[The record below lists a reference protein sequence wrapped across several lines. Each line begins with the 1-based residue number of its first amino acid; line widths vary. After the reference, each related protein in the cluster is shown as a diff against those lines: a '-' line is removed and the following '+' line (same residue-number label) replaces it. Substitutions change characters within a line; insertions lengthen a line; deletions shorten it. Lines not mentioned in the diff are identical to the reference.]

1 MELVSVKEG
10 DSVTLNSGLTEMTD
24 EDLILWRFGSENT
37 LIAQINVMAGSITVY
52 DDDLDGRFRD
62 RLKLN
67 DQTGSLSITNTRTE
81 HAGLYKLQTNSVSK
95 SFSLTVHGELS
106 SVSVMEGDSVTLHP
120 DVTQIRDD
128 DYILWKLGAEKSII
142 AQIRRDFG
150 IFNTFDGTDGRF
162 RDRLKL
168 DKQTLSLTITNITT
182 QHAGVYQLEIH
193 RVKLV
198 FSCDVCDDQRSMSVL
213 EGDSVTLDSDLT
225 EIMDDDLILWRF
237 GYNKTLI
244 AEINVMA
251 DSIIVYDDVL
261 EERFRDRLKLDD
273 QTASLIITNATTQ
286 HNGHYQLKTN
296 SVIKN
301 FSLTVHARLPVPVIS
316 RDSSQCSSSSSSS
329 TPSYCSLVCSVVNVG
344 HVTLSWYK
352 GNSLLSSISVSDLSI
367 SLSLPLEV
375 EYQDKNR
382 YSCVLNNPISNQTTH
397 LDITQL
403 CQPCSGSLSLIV
415 LIFFSAVAGSLLIVA
430 AFGIFLTCRK
440 CRKTDQKVETPEEI
454 TYIEPTFNNR
464 KVHKTVRFIP
474 KNVKEEA
481 QVEYAPIAMR
491 RSNIPDLQNPAT
503 AITTPAD
510 NKFFQTCR

>member
-106 SVSVMEGDSVTLHP
+106 VSHFTTLLKVLDLKISIIFTFRHKTHQLHPTRDFLKTGDSVTLHP

-193 RVKLV
+193 RVKLSSKT
-198 FSCDVCDDQRSMSVL
+198 FMSVL

-301 FSLTVHARLPVPVIS
+301 FSLTVHGEFGSENTLIAQINVMAGSITVFDDVLDGRFRNRLKV
-316 RDSSQCSSSSSSS
+316 D
-329 TPSYCSLVCSVVNVG
+329 
-344 HVTLSWYK
+344 H
-352 GNSLLSSISVSDLSI
+352 
-367 SLSLPLEV
+367 
-375 EYQDKNR
+375 
-382 YSCVLNNPISNQTTH
+382 QT
-397 LDITQL
+397 
-403 CQPCSGSLSLIV
+403 GSLS
-415 LIFFSAVAGSLLIVA
+415 
-430 AFGIFLTCRK
+430 
-440 CRKTDQKVETPEEI
+440 I
-454 TYIEPTFNNR
+454 TN
-464 KVHKTVRFIP
+464 
-474 KNVKEEA
+474 
-481 QVEYAPIAMR
+481 
-491 RSNIPDLQNPAT
+491 
-503 AITTPAD
+503 ITTQHAGD
-510 NKFFQTCR
+510 YKLQSNSARERFSLNVQSEL